1 MQTLHR
7 TAQSHVAEALPFPTT
22 ARTSAERAGGDS
34 HEETEEQD
42 PSDEP
47 ATGPRTTAVV
57 RRVGPPAAY
66 TSSVEFPE
74 HPGLGGTLRYLG
86 NFPEGLYEVTDHL
99 RRAAPKPV
107 VGGLEAVT
115 ALAEHYGL
123 PLPVQVIP
131 RGARG
136 QVPAM
141 SDRA

>member
-7 TAQSHVAEALPFPTT
+7 TAQDHVAEALPFPAT
-22 ARTSAERAGGDS
+22 ARTSAERADGDS
-34 HEETEEQD
+34 REETEEQD
-42 PSDEP
+42 ASAEP
-47 ATGPRTTAVV
+47 AAGPRTVAVV
-57 RRVGPPAAY
+57 RRVGAPAAY

-74 HPGLGGTLRYLG
+74 HPGLRGTLRYLG
-86 NFPEGLYEVTDHL
+86 HFPQGLYEVTDHL
-99 RRAAPKPV
+99 DRTAPEPV
-107 VGGLEAVT
+107 AGGLEAVT

-141 SDRA
+141 SDRV